1 MLKFDLPDA
10 VFSEKMR
17 RRSGSGRVAM
27 KAKVLA
33 VLAIVGAALSFLAV
47 ELAQHFGFIAGEQ
60 LYKGW
65 RNAEI
70 EQRYREVA
78 ADLNQKVPMQADEI
92 TRLDSVQAADMTVT
106 YNYTMLQVP
115 PASEIETL
123 RGNMIQKAK
132 DNYCGTTVRFRDDGV
147 GVAMTYVDANGNSI
161 FALRIAPEDC

>member
-1 MLKFDLPDA
+1 
-10 VFSEKMR
+10 
-17 RRSGSGRVAM
+17 M
-27 KAKVLA
+27 KAKFLA
-33 VLAIVGAALSFLAV
+33 VLAVVGAVLSFLAV

-78 ADLNQKVPMQADEI
+78 ADLNQKVPIQADEI

-106 YNYTMLQVP
+106 YNYTLLQVP
-115 PASEIETL
+115 PVSEIETL
-123 RGNMIQKAK
+123 GANMTQKAK
-132 DNYCGTTVRFRDDGV
+132 DNYCGPTVKFRNDGV
-147 GVAMTYVDANGNSI
+147 AVAMNYVDTNGNSV